1 MSCDT
6 FKSHKCSKCDNRKI
20 IVVEQ
25 KRSKYTLTNEPE
37 KYICKIDVDG
47 CLVTEGMRCDYL
59 VINCEDNVAYC
70 VELKGKNL
78 SHAIEQITQSIKL
91 LSDKLTDCKIN
102 ARIVL
107 TKVTT
112 PTSKNYHKRTVF
124 QKFLKRHNNGN
135 FEKGT
140 IRLEEPV

>member
-1 MSCDT
+1 MSCDN
-6 FKSHKCSKCDNRKI
+6 FKNHKCSKCDNRRI

-25 KRSKYTLTNEPE
+25 KRSKYTLNNAPE

-47 CLVTEGMRCDYL
+47 CLITDGMRCDYL
-59 VINCEDNVAYC
+59 IINCDDNVAYF

-78 SHAIEQITQSIKL
+78 SHAIEQITQSLTL
-91 LSDKLTDCKIN
+91 LSDKITGCKIN

-112 PTSKNYHKRTVF
+112 PTTKDYH
-124 QKFLKRHNNGN
+124 QKLRFEKLLRGYKNGN
-135 FEKGT
+135 LKKGT
-140 IRLEEPV
+140 IQFVEPE